1 MPSSRNTARTEHARS
16 LLTEARDH
24 LAKAREALD
33 ASPPR
38 YKDALPDVLAA
49 PCAALRALVAWYG
62 SPDGTDASCEHG
74 EGLHMLAGRA
84 ANLNNVVRTPAHRA
98 VQLADRAPA
107 IARAPHLSVADREDV
122 ETGWYTARNVVR
134 TVATELHATGA

>member
-1 MPSSRNTARTEHARS
+1 MHPSRTEHTRS
-16 LLTEARDH
+16 LLDEATDH
-24 LAKAREALD
+24 LTRARAALD

-49 PCAALRALVAWYG
+49 PCTALRALITWYG
-62 SPDGTDASCEHG
+62 TPTEADAPCSHG
-74 EGLHMLAGRA
+74 EDLHALAGRA
-84 ANLNNVVRTPAHRA
+84 AHFNNVVRTPAHRA
-98 VQLADRAPA
+98 VRLADRAPA

-134 TVATELHATGA
+134 TVAAELHATGV